1 MRQFSV
7 AIFALLL
14 FGWSA
19 ALQTAAPFIAPPVL
33 AWQSRVND
41 TSPTNPVFSPNNDVV
56 FFGGSQGVY
65 AFQAATGSALGQVQ
79 FPQLLQLNIG
89 AYPITHQPPTGPAL
103 LYVGINTT
111 VYAYTADGQ
120 FTLKWQYD
128 AITQVTGVLSAH
140 GATLAVANMDGHVA
154 AVDAATGTLKWVVSL
169 NYATEQPPGPVA
181 GFGNVYVAVNDTLI
195 AIDAEQ
201 GIGNWNASVA
211 YPIAMSAVLNNVLD
225 GVVSIAYTAGQG
237 SPIMVR
243 GFNAKTGAVLWDT
256 NGVIS
261 AQTSSQLYGFF
272 ASGEFVN
279 AVQSSTGNWNE
290 NFAINAS
297 SGVVVWIGPIS
308 PVQSADVEAVW
319 MFTVDTGN
327 EASLIGTE
335 QGSGYVDYN
344 VFIPNTTYL
353 CAAYLNHVSQAAS
366 SGSAQRLAVGGC
378 QLNTQYQWP
387 TKTSLIWGFYLPPP
401 VTMTVSQCT
410 DLKCSKGCQNATYE
424 QRGSPRQWDTPATN
438 DGMWD
443 IRTCSASE
451 MNIMVA
457 EGPSAAASLVSLKSQ
472 YVNQCV
478 IDEATRRSSM
488 VTRCG

>member
-1 MRQFSV
+1 
-7 AIFALLL
+7 
-14 FGWSA
+14 
-19 ALQTAAPFIAPPVL
+19 
-33 AWQSRVND
+33 
-41 TSPTNPVFSPNNDVV
+41 
-56 FFGGSQGVY
+56 
-65 AFQAATGSALGQVQ
+65 
-79 FPQLLQLNIG
+79 
-89 AYPITHQPPTGPAL
+89 L

-140 GATLAVANMDGHVA
+140 GATLAVANMDGHVS

-181 GFGNVYVAVNDTLI
+181 GFGNV
-195 AIDAEQ
+195 
-201 GIGNWNASVA
+201 
-211 YPIAMSAVLNNVLD
+211 
-225 GVVSIAYTAGQG
+225 
-237 SPIMVR
+237 
-243 GFNAKTGAVLWDT
+243 
-256 NGVIS
+256 
-261 AQTSSQLYGFF
+261 
-272 ASGEFVN
+272 
-279 AVQSSTGNWNE
+279 
-290 NFAINAS
+290 
-297 SGVVVWIGPIS
+297 
-308 PVQSADVEAVW
+308 
-319 MFTVDTGN
+319 
-327 EASLIGTE
+327 
-335 QGSGYVDYN
+335 
-344 VFIPNTTYL
+344 

-387 TKTSLIWGFYLPPP
+387 TRTSLIWGFHLPPP

-410 DLKCSKGCQNATYE
+410 DLKCSQGCRNATYE

-438 DGMWD
+438 YGMWD

-488 VTRCG
+488 VTKCA